1 MAATVNLSQL
11 EKEDNMYRAFAHF
24 DTDNSGYITVDEL
37 EAALNV
43 RGRNT
48 YFRVHVHP

>member
-1 MAATVNLSQL
+1 
-11 EKEDNMYRAFAHF
+11 MYRAFAHF

-43 RGRNT
+43 RTGS
-48 YFRVHVHP
+48 